1 MVLNGYLVIA
11 IYHIGMLHSMKLS
24 LFFLLL
30 KYNPSPITMMSAAA
44 PSEIPIGIILF
55 FDFSSDVT
63 ADGISVLNP
72 WIKS

>member
-1 MVLNGYLVIA
+1 
-11 IYHIGMLHSMKLS
+11 
-24 LFFLLL
+24 
-30 KYNPSPITMMSAAA
+30 MMSAAA